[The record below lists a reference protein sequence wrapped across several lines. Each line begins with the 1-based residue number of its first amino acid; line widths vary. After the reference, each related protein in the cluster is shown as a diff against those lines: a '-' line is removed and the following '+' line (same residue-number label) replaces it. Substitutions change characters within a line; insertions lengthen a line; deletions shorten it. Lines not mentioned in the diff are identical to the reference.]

1 MAQIQIFNT
10 TSEELTEEIMTKLR
24 KELENLKKDYQPREP
39 EEYLSRKQAA
49 EMLDINLSTLW
60 SWTNKGLINA
70 YTIGANRIYYKRSD
84 IEAKLK
90 PLNDDE

>member
-10 TSEELTEEIMTKLR
+10 STEELTEEIMSKLR
-24 KELENLKKDYQPREP
+24 KELEELKQNYQPKEP

-60 SWTNKGLINA
+60 AWTKKGHLNA

-84 IEAKLK
+84 IIAKLK
-90 PLNDDE
+90 PLNDE